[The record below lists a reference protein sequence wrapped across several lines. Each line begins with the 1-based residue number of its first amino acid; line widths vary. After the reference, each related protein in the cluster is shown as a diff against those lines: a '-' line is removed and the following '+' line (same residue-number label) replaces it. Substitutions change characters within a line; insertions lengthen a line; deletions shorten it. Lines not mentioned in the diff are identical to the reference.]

1 MLKFRLIAGDPRRLA
16 GLIDDAEYDIDT
28 SRMDEMQ
35 IAEFR
40 AILDDSPTDEM
51 EVIPGLKDE

>member
-51 EVIPGLKDE
+51 EVIPGIKDD

>member
-28 SRMDEMQ
+28 SRMDEMS
-35 IAEFR
+35 IAQFR
-40 AILDDSPTDEM
+40 EILDESPTDEM
-51 EVIPGLKDE
+51 EVIPGETDA

>member
-1 MLKFRLIAGDPRRLA
+1 MLKFKLIAGNSRRRT
-16 GLIDDAEYDIDT
+16 GLVDDAEYDIDT

-51 EVIPGLKDE
+51 EVIPGIKDD